1 MAAWVAQWAPRPH
14 VPGMA
19 WDRLAEARIQ
29 EWLRKPEEERKAS
42 ASRENEPPRPLELEL
57 LDRIEAAIGQE
68 HRAVDP
74 AVAAA
79 AGRRARD
86 AETQLFALLDA
97 TGRSVLAPVLA
108 ARIADLRRG
117 S

>member
-29 EWLRKPEEERKAS
+29 EWLRKPEAERMAS
-42 ASRENEPPRPLELEL
+42 TAPSDPARPLELDL
-57 LDRIEAAIGQE
+57 LDRIEKAIADE
-68 HRAVDP
+68 RRAVDR
-74 AVAAA
+74 AAA
-79 AGRRARD
+79 EKARARARD

-108 ARIADLRRG
+108 ARIAELRRG
-117 S
+117 G